1 MARQFS
7 EKKRNAEYRIQKPVI
22 LLITEGRNVTECL
35 YFQQFQQQHSPY
47 NIRILASGSS
57 TDPEGMLDKLDRF
70 WKDHDMDLKKG
81 DKGFVVLD
89 LDCNDQKATLIK
101 KLENGSK
108 FSHFIVSNPCFEI
121 WFLLHYR
128 YTTHAFNNASDVIH
142 ELRRHISNYEKTM
155 DVSRLLSDKTD
166 IAYINAKKLEKYFD
180 ENGATWP
187 SNQSNPRTDVPDIL
201 DVLNHLNRHDIKT
214 KQERSEVN

>member
-22 LLITEGRNVTECL
+22 HLITEGRNVTECL

-155 DVSRLLSDKTD
+155 DVSRLLSVLMKT
-166 IAYINAKKLEKYFD
+166 
-180 ENGATWP
+180 
-187 SNQSNPRTDVPDIL
+187 
-201 DVLNHLNRHDIKT
+201 VLPGLQIRAIPEQMSLT
-214 KQERSEVN
+214 F